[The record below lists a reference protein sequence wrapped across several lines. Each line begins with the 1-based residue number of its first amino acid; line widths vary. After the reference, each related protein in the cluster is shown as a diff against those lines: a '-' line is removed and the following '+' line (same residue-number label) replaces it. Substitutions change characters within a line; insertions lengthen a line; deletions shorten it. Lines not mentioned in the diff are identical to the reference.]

1 MIALLGP
8 ALASLPIDVLRVVAG
23 GLLLIF
29 GLQWLRKAILR
40 AAGYRAL
47 HDEASIYAGEVRQA
61 RLAGTTARTRMD
73 WYAFT
78 VSFKSVLLEGL
89 EVVFIVLT
97 FGAIEGTF
105 APALLGAALAVLIV
119 VAGGV
124 ALRAPLSRVPENALK
139 FVVGAILTTFG
150 MFWSVE
156 GMGIDWPLE
165 DGAIPLIL
173 LFVLAGSV
181 CLISLLKQMEPRVR
195 TAPDQA
201 GSGSVVMAFVHSV
214 LAFWADFVIGD
225 DWALAAGVVA
235 VLALARVLDQNGFDL
250 LAWTVA
256 PIGVLL
262 VLTVSL
268 GRAVWQ
274 SRRPA

>member
-1 MIALLGP
+1 MGWPFPRGETGTMTGGTIALVLATFLAAAVELVEALTIVLAVGVTREWRSTLIGVLAALLVLAAMIALLGP
-8 ALASLPIDVLRVVAG
+8 ALASLPIDVLRVVVG

-40 AAGYRAL
+40 AAGYQPL
-47 HDEASIYAGEVRQA
+47 HDEASIYAGEVRRA
-61 RLAGTTARTRMD
+61 RLTGPTARTRMD

-97 FGAIEGTF
+97 FGAVEGTL

-119 VAGGV
+119 GAGGI

-139 FVVGAILTTFG
+139 FVVGAMLSTFG
-150 MFWSVE
+150 LFWSVE
-156 GMGIDWPLE
+156 GLGIDWPLE
-165 DGAIPLIL
+165 DGAISLIL

-181 CLISLLKQMEPRVR
+181 SLISLLKQMEPRVR

-201 GSGSVVMAFVHSV
+201 SSGSM
-214 LAFWADFVIGD
+214 
-225 DWALAAGVVA
+225 
-235 VLALARVLDQNGFDL
+235 
-250 LAWTVA
+250 
-256 PIGVLL
+256 
-262 VLTVSL
+262 
-268 GRAVWQ
+268 
-274 SRRPA
+274 